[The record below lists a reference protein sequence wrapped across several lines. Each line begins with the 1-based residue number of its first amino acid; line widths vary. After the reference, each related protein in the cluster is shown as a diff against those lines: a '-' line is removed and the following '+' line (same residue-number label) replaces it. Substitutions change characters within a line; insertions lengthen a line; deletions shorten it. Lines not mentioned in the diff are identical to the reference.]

1 MVCHPANFG
10 GLSYNDSDM
19 DSTSKTMYDALK
31 DEIWEELGPLDPNW
45 FDALMV
51 KTDEEN
57 VSEQDN
63 LRTFNQ
69 DGHFKAPFEKTAV
82 DSQLFST
89 PKIFRHGGVQS
100 PETEDE
106 QFFSAE
112 QETERSPWTVASP
125 CLFGTAKE
133 GMSEPKSYGHMQFQN
148 GFALLDT
155 PQKTSVDFAQHIS
168 ESLGAQIHPD
178 ISWTSSLNTPP
189 AVPSTLILSKNEE
202 SPCPASLSAEKNVI
216 FVRKLFP
223 SLTNESGVPA
233 VSPNTNEGP
242 SAHQAVDSPGPGQDR
257 NSHESTESSLNQ
269 SNSDWKQTL
278 PDAIEDGEIRSTVAR
293 VLDGAENVLSI
304 FFTNSSSALRRVKT
318 DRIKRKQSS
327 STKDHSYSS
336 TNISTTNSVGPSER
350 TAEQRTDDLEVGRV
364 PSSPHLKS
372 QVKAGNSGNT
382 QWSPLSL
389 SEISHCAVDTTS
401 QVDAAKQIGS
411 SVTAEQLGSDSVCGQ
426 LVRPSLI
433 NTDSMF
439 TKKKRR
445 FVYTIQSAKSHLQ
458 GKDMSTEMESS
469 PGNPVLEQE
478 LYVTRMENA
487 PDEAQCYN
495 RSKQSCDGIHEMQ
508 KQENVAKEYL
518 SPSVPTKSQD
528 LDMSQLCRAFAQD
541 FTPVPD
547 SSKLSNVEDTHRNGF
562 SPSAC
567 LSALRQRN
575 KQKSDERVP
584 HLDRNGISDKGN
596 MPSTYL
602 RKSKTDSTV
611 SDSGFQSFMA
621 DVTPMT
627 ASSSVLPSIERGA
640 DSQPW
645 PGFKTEIHRTAPFE
659 SATQEKGMDN
669 MNRPA
674 AAAELSTRV
683 IEQSQTV
690 DLGTETNLH
699 TEGASSSAKAIVIER
714 NCIQQ
719 NCQVPASVQPQTVS
733 VLSVH
738 ASGFKTA
745 SNRGVKISKV
755 NLERAK
761 NLFKEINAETSIG
774 HQPTRCS
781 RNTEDETDISHISVE
796 SISNSNH
803 PPSTSGKCGD
813 LHCPLTASQKADVT
827 ELCSLLEEA
836 DSQFEFT
843 QFRTAKQNQH
853 SKDNASLSQTADKD
867 LDPDFLSGIDFDDS
881 FSSDA
886 EKHVAKTMTP
896 NKVTSISHCKMDCTA
911 PSIKSKSSGTSLCN
925 VVKKEN
931 PSSGHAFSRHMS
943 EGLAGTAPTKLQ
955 SNFNIAGHTEAV
967 KPENKNPSV
976 FGVGFKTAGG
986 NVLKVSNKYLS
997 KARALFADLEEN
1009 PLTISD
1015 TGDSSDIVTKNTE
1028 EVQKLPHQQKNCEIS
1043 VKANHQHNVDNST
1056 DNGDFLHSKEDSKFT
1071 GNHDLNTQER
1081 IQVCFS
1087 DVPESPFL
1095 DRHVP
1100 DIRTAEHATKMSKLE
1115 NNKMDTSSC
1124 QSGFQMA
1131 SGKGISVSAKAIQ
1144 EASAFFKDC
1153 VAIDS
1158 EDCMSK
1164 HKKHITP
1171 VTGMVTAKKN
1181 ISNFKGV
1188 KVNIC
1193 DESVNGGTEFENVDA
1208 QTFAE
1213 RHKEDEQILSG
1224 GYKNTLSLTNSV
1236 SFNGRPSLIAKQS
1249 SSLLYSSSKDAA
1261 FSNNGELSNAKGFC
1275 TPSGKKVSVSDDA
1288 VTKAKSLL
1296 SECHTFED
1304 RSKHKQTADL
1314 RAGCQTSPIPTLPP
1328 QNGGFQTASGKGVAV
1343 SAVALKKA
1351 QALLSEY
1358 DGVEDEKEVRPEVR
1372 PILPNNPN
1380 ADPPPRNNGFCT
1392 ASGKKVSVSDDAM
1405 TKAKSLL
1412 NEYEGY
1418 EGRNQHQHAAD
1429 SRAGCQTS
1437 SVPALLPQNGGFQT
1451 ASGKGVAIS
1460 TMALKKAQALLSEYD
1475 GVEDEKE
1482 VRPIPN
1488 NPICDPPPKDN
1499 GFCTASGKKVTVSDD
1514 AMTKAKSLLNEYDEF
1529 EDRNQHKQRVDT
1541 VRTHHLTNP
1550 VRASSLQNGGFQT
1563 ASGKGVAVSAM
1574 ALKKAKALLSD
1585 YDGVENEKE
1594 LLPMNPNTPIH
1605 EPLPRNG
1612 GFSAA
1617 SGKPVA
1623 FSAKALQKAEA
1634 LFSDINSTT
1643 ETPAVSDTWNTDS
1656 NHEDASKIAEKIH
1669 CTFTTAR
1676 GTKVNVSEKNLL
1688 KAKNLLNEFVDA
1700 ECPDSVITPRS
1711 YSAGSFDIHKSEIHK
1726 VNICKITSTSD
1737 LNTTSQKDMVVEEIV
1752 PQVVIT
1758 LLSEADLA
1766 KEAFRNSTEGGYSL
1780 NAASGKSDFVS
1791 EKASKEAFRFQEGT
1805 GAPSGQDNLQVMPGE
1820 ERPTIMDCGVN
1831 RTSGSE
1837 THQFIRTDG
1846 SSVLNFESLDISN
1859 CTDTQQLFFAQEAM
1873 DCTKALLEDED
1884 LAGQSRNMISEKLPL
1899 HDNPKSSKESGET
1912 QKTSGKRSAKD
1923 SDMTGQPPLK
1933 RRLLEEFDR
1942 TVDSPRGSTLHPA
1955 KSCPDGVTT
1964 DRRVFKFSVSLHPN
1978 ITRPHGDGKPYM
1990 ETGLQKTEPLLSKP
2004 NPTPGES
2011 GPLHSKIS
2019 VFVPPFQ
2026 KKVKAQTVNSNVPK
2040 NKAGAPVFVP
2050 PFKKQ
2055 RTAVTESSPL
2065 LQTTEEEIDNQG
2077 NEDTQ
2082 TMALV
2087 DSGSLQS
2094 GENPPV
2100 GHGKKDSVAEASD
2113 RLSTNQEMIANFE
2126 LARDMQDMRIRKKK
2140 RQTIRPLSGS
2150 LFLAKTS
2157 GVDRIR
2163 LKDAVNGQPPA
2174 QYTQKQLYGYGVHR
2188 HVTEIT
2194 SDTAESF
2201 RFSFQQFFRQ
2211 EVLADRGGVQLADGG
2226 WLIPRNDGT
2235 AGKEE
2240 FYRALCDSPGV
2251 DPKLISEDWVYNH
2264 YRWIVWK
2271 QASMER
2277 SFPATMAGLCLNPE
2291 QVLLQLKYRYD
2302 VEVDHSRRPALR
2314 KIMEKDDTAAKTL
2327 VLCVCGVVSRG
2338 HDPSKT
2344 SRNDIQTP
2352 QGADSKVENPVAV
2365 VWLTDGWYAIK
2376 AQLDV
2381 PLTAMLH
2388 KGRLAIGGKLIIHG
2402 AELVGSQDACPPL
2415 EAPESVM
2422 LKICANSSRPA
2433 RWDTKLGFH
2442 RDPRP
2447 FLLPVSCL
2455 YSNGG
2460 TVGCVDIVILR
2471 SYPIQ
2476 WMERKPDGGFVFRCD
2491 RAEEKEARRYN
2502 NSKHKAMEILFAK
2515 IQAEF
2520 EKEDKG
2526 NKPRGRRRTLSRQD
2540 IENLQ
2545 DGEEL
2550 HEAVENDPAYLEA
2563 RLSEQ
2568 QLETLHSYRRS
2579 LAEKKQAELQ
2589 ERYRRALDDAQESEL
2604 NCPKR
2609 DVTPVWRLCIAD
2621 SRDQLGS
2628 GVCLLSIWRPSTDLQ
2643 SFIKEGCR
2651 YRVYNLTTS
2660 EGKRRAGF
2668 TSVQLTA
2675 TKKTQFQDLQ
2685 ASQEWLSAHFQPRI
2699 SANFL
2704 ALQNPEFHPLCGE
2717 IDLVGH
2723 VIAIIDGQGSF
2734 PVLYLVDG
2742 KLKFVKVHCCSSL
2755 AQTGLEDVVKPLA
2768 LLALSNLQLRAQSSS
2783 PIPTLYAGDLTVFS
2797 TNPKEAHLQEAV
2809 TQLRNLVQ
2817 EHENF
2822 FTIAEERLSHF
2833 VRSDSL
2839 SSIPSPALQPRT
2851 PGHRTDRKPDTRTS
2865 LTFQQPARSFGSFTP
2880 LSRKTPP
2887 VNSSSE
2893 KDPKLLKRRRAL
2905 EYLSHVPSPPPLCH
2919 LGTAAASPCVNKT
2932 FNPPRRSGTASTLK
2946 TAQTPVRKPVV
2957 LPPDDEW
2964 VNDEELAMIDT
2975 QALHG
2980 GDLSR

>member
-1 MVCHPANFG
+1 MAILFMN
-10 GLSYNDSDM
+10 
-19 DSTSKTMYDALK
+19 A
-31 DEIWEELGPLDPNW
+31 ELGPLDPNW

-112 QETERSPWTVASP
+112 SPWTVASP
-125 CLFGTAKE
+125 CLFGT
-133 GMSEPKSYGHMQFQN
+133 
-148 GFALLDT
+148 
-155 PQKTSVDFAQHIS
+155 VDFAQHIS

-189 AVPSTLILSKNEE
+189 AVPSTLILCEHI
-202 SPCPASLSAEKNVI
+202 PFIL
-216 FVRKLFP
+216 LFICTLLLDNAILIVVLK
-223 SLTNESGVPA
+223 ST
-233 VSPNTNEGP
+233 
-242 SAHQAVDSPGPGQDR
+242 AVDSPGPGQDR

-469 PGNPVLEQE
+469 PGNP

-699 TEGASSSAKAIVIER
+699 TE
-714 NCIQQ
+714 
-719 NCQVPASVQPQTVS
+719 VS

-911 PSIKSKSSGTSLCN
+911 PSIKSKS
-925 VVKKEN
+925 
-931 PSSGHAFSRHMS
+931 M
-943 EGLAGTAPTKLQ
+943 
-955 SNFNIAGHTEAV
+955 
-967 KPENKNPSV
+967 

-1514 AMTKAKSLLNEYDEF
+1514 AMTKAKSLLNE
-1529 EDRNQHKQRVDT
+1529 
-1541 VRTHHLTNP
+1541 
-1550 VRASSLQNGGFQT
+1550 ASSLQNGGFQT

-1964 DRRVFKFSVSLHPN
+1964 DRRVFKF
-1978 ITRPHGDGKPYM
+1978 K
-1990 ETGLQKTEPLLSKP
+1990 
-2004 NPTPGES
+2004 
-2011 GPLHSKIS
+2011 
-2019 VFVPPFQ
+2019 
-2026 KKVKAQTVNSNVPK
+2026 
-2040 NKAGAPVFVP
+2040 
-2050 PFKKQ
+2050 
-2055 RTAVTESSPL
+2055 
-2065 LQTTEEEIDNQG
+2065 
-2077 NEDTQ
+2077 
-2082 TMALV
+2082 
-2087 DSGSLQS
+2087 
-2094 GENPPV
+2094 
-2100 GHGKKDSVAEASD
+2100 
-2113 RLSTNQEMIANFE
+2113 MIANFE

-2550 HEAVENDPAYLEA
+2550 HEAA

-2621 SRDQLGS
+2621 SRDQL
-2628 GVCLLSIWRPSTDLQ
+2628 VCLLSIWRPSTDLQ

-2865 LTFQQPARSFGSFTP
+2865 PARSFGSFTP

>member
-1 MVCHPANFG
+1 MAILFMN
-10 GLSYNDSDM
+10 
-19 DSTSKTMYDALK
+19 A
-31 DEIWEELGPLDPNW
+31 ELGPLDPNW

-112 QETERSPWTVASP
+112 SPWTVASP
-125 CLFGTAKE
+125 CLFGTTLMFMK
-133 GMSEPKSYGHMQFQN
+133 KKIWLF
-148 GFALLDT
+148 
-155 PQKTSVDFAQHIS
+155 DFPSRLNICTYLHI
-168 ESLGAQIHPD
+168 LGAQIHPD

-189 AVPSTLILSKNEE
+189 
-202 SPCPASLSAEKNVI
+202 

-233 VSPNTNEGP
+233 VSPNTNEG
-242 SAHQAVDSPGPGQDR
+242 

-469 PGNPVLEQE
+469 PGNPVLG
-478 LYVTRMENA
+478 NF
-487 PDEAQCYN
+487 
-495 RSKQSCDGIHEMQ
+495 
-508 KQENVAKEYL
+508 
-518 SPSVPTKSQD
+518 QD

-659 SATQEKGMDN
+659 S
-669 MNRPA
+669 
-674 AAAELSTRV
+674 
-683 IEQSQTV
+683 TV

-911 PSIKSKSSGTSLCN
+911 PSIKSKSSGTSL
-925 VVKKEN
+925 
-931 PSSGHAFSRHMS
+931 S
-943 EGLAGTAPTKLQ
+943 
-955 SNFNIAGHTEAV
+955 GHTEAV

-1015 TGDSSDIVTKNTE
+1015 TGDSSDI
-1028 EVQKLPHQQKNCEIS
+1028 QKNCEIS
-1043 VKANHQHNVDNST
+1043 V
-1056 DNGDFLHSKEDSKFT
+1056 
-1071 GNHDLNTQER
+1071 
-1081 IQVCFS
+1081 
-1087 DVPESPFL
+1087 
-1095 DRHVP
+1095 
-1100 DIRTAEHATKMSKLE
+1100 KLE

-1171 VTGMVTAKKN
+1171 VTGM
-1181 ISNFKGV
+1181 
-1188 KVNIC
+1188 
-1193 DESVNGGTEFENVDA
+1193 
-1208 QTFAE
+1208 
-1213 RHKEDEQILSG
+1213 
-1224 GYKNTLSLTNSV
+1224 NTLSLTNSV

-1380 ADPPPRNNGFCT
+1380 ADPPPRNN
-1392 ASGKKVSVSDDAM
+1392 
-1405 TKAKSLL
+1405 
-1412 NEYEGY
+1412 
-1418 EGRNQHQHAAD
+1418 AD

-1437 SVPALLPQNGGFQT
+1437 SVP
-1451 ASGKGVAIS
+1451 
-1460 TMALKKAQALLSEYD
+1460 
-1475 GVEDEKE
+1475 
-1482 VRPIPN
+1482 
-1488 NPICDPPPKDN
+1488 
-1499 GFCTASGKKVTVSDD
+1499 
-1514 AMTKAKSLLNEYDEF
+1514 
-1529 EDRNQHKQRVDT
+1529 
-1541 VRTHHLTNP
+1541 
-1550 VRASSLQNGGFQT
+1550 
-1563 ASGKGVAVSAM
+1563 
-1574 ALKKAKALLSD
+1574 
-1585 YDGVENEKE
+1585 
-1594 LLPMNPNTPIH
+1594 
-1605 EPLPRNG
+1605 PLPRNG

-1669 CTFTTAR
+1669 
-1676 GTKVNVSEKNLL
+1676 
-1688 KAKNLLNEFVDA
+1688 
-1700 ECPDSVITPRS
+1700 
-1711 YSAGSFDIHKSEIHK
+1711 
-1726 VNICKITSTSD
+1726 
-1737 LNTTSQKDMVVEEIV
+1737 
-1752 PQVVIT
+1752 
-1758 LLSEADLA
+1758 
-1766 KEAFRNSTEGGYSL
+1766 
-1780 NAASGKSDFVS
+1780 
-1791 EKASKEAFRFQEGT
+1791 
-1805 GAPSGQDNLQVMPGE
+1805 
-1820 ERPTIMDCGVN
+1820 
-1831 RTSGSE
+1831 
-1837 THQFIRTDG
+1837 
-1846 SSVLNFESLDISN
+1846 
-1859 CTDTQQLFFAQEAM
+1859 
-1873 DCTKALLEDED
+1873 
-1884 LAGQSRNMISEKLPL
+1884 
-1899 HDNPKSSKESGET
+1899 
-1912 QKTSGKRSAKD
+1912 
-1923 SDMTGQPPLK
+1923 
-1933 RRLLEEFDR
+1933 
-1942 TVDSPRGSTLHPA
+1942 
-1955 KSCPDGVTT
+1955 
-1964 DRRVFKFSVSLHPN
+1964 
-1978 ITRPHGDGKPYM
+1978 
-1990 ETGLQKTEPLLSKP
+1990 
-2004 NPTPGES
+2004 
-2011 GPLHSKIS
+2011 
-2019 VFVPPFQ
+2019 
-2026 KKVKAQTVNSNVPK
+2026 
-2040 NKAGAPVFVP
+2040 
-2050 PFKKQ
+2050 
-2055 RTAVTESSPL
+2055 
-2065 LQTTEEEIDNQG
+2065 
-2077 NEDTQ
+2077 
-2082 TMALV
+2082 
-2087 DSGSLQS
+2087 
-2094 GENPPV
+2094 
-2100 GHGKKDSVAEASD
+2100 
-2113 RLSTNQEMIANFE
+2113 
-2126 LARDMQDMRIRKKK
+2126 
-2140 RQTIRPLSGS
+2140 
-2150 LFLAKTS
+2150 
-2157 GVDRIR
+2157 
-2163 LKDAVNGQPPA
+2163 
-2174 QYTQKQLYGYGVHR
+2174 
-2188 HVTEIT
+2188 
-2194 SDTAESF
+2194 
-2201 RFSFQQFFRQ
+2201 
-2211 EVLADRGGVQLADGG
+2211 
-2226 WLIPRNDGT
+2226 
-2235 AGKEE
+2235 
-2240 FYRALCDSPGV
+2240 
-2251 DPKLISEDWVYNH
+2251 
-2264 YRWIVWK
+2264 
-2271 QASMER
+2271 
-2277 SFPATMAGLCLNPE
+2277 
-2291 QVLLQLKYRYD
+2291 
-2302 VEVDHSRRPALR
+2302 
-2314 KIMEKDDTAAKTL
+2314 L
-2327 VLCVCGVVSRG
+2327 VLCG
-2338 HDPSKT
+2338 
-2344 SRNDIQTP
+2344 QT
-2352 QGADSKVENPVAV
+2352 
-2365 VWLTDGWYAIK
+2365 
-2376 AQLDV
+2376 
-2381 PLTAMLH
+2381 M
-2388 KGRLAIGGKLIIHG
+2388 R
-2402 AELVGSQDACPPL
+2402 
-2415 EAPESVM
+2415 
-2422 LKICANSSRPA
+2422 
-2433 RWDTKLGFH
+2433 
-2442 RDPRP
+2442 
-2447 FLLPVSCL
+2447 
-2455 YSNGG
+2455 
-2460 TVGCVDIVILR
+2460 
-2471 SYPIQ
+2471 
-2476 WMERKPDGGFVFRCD
+2476 
-2491 RAEEKEARRYN
+2491 
-2502 NSKHKAMEILFAK
+2502 
-2515 IQAEF
+2515 
-2520 EKEDKG
+2520 
-2526 NKPRGRRRTLSRQD
+2526 
-2540 IENLQ
+2540 
-2545 DGEEL
+2545 
-2550 HEAVENDPAYLEA
+2550 
-2563 RLSEQ
+2563 
-2568 QLETLHSYRRS
+2568 
-2579 LAEKKQAELQ
+2579 
-2589 ERYRRALDDAQESEL
+2589 
-2604 NCPKR
+2604 
-2609 DVTPVWRLCIAD
+2609 
-2621 SRDQLGS
+2621 
-2628 GVCLLSIWRPSTDLQ
+2628 IW
-2643 SFIKEGCR
+2643 
-2651 YRVYNLTTS
+2651 V
-2660 EGKRRAGF
+2660 
-2668 TSVQLTA
+2668 
-2675 TKKTQFQDLQ
+2675 
-2685 ASQEWLSAHFQPRI
+2685 
-2699 SANFL
+2699 
-2704 ALQNPEFHPLCGE
+2704 
-2717 IDLVGH
+2717 
-2723 VIAIIDGQGSF
+2723 
-2734 PVLYLVDG
+2734 
-2742 KLKFVKVHCCSSL
+2742 
-2755 AQTGLEDVVKPLA
+2755 
-2768 LLALSNLQLRAQSSS
+2768 
-2783 PIPTLYAGDLTVFS
+2783 
-2797 TNPKEAHLQEAV
+2797 
-2809 TQLRNLVQ
+2809 
-2817 EHENF
+2817 
-2822 FTIAEERLSHF
+2822 
-2833 VRSDSL
+2833 
-2839 SSIPSPALQPRT
+2839 
-2851 PGHRTDRKPDTRTS
+2851 
-2865 LTFQQPARSFGSFTP
+2865 
-2880 LSRKTPP
+2880 
-2887 VNSSSE
+2887 
-2893 KDPKLLKRRRAL
+2893 
-2905 EYLSHVPSPPPLCH
+2905 
-2919 LGTAAASPCVNKT
+2919 
-2932 FNPPRRSGTASTLK
+2932 
-2946 TAQTPVRKPVV
+2946 
-2957 LPPDDEW
+2957 
-2964 VNDEELAMIDT
+2964 
-2975 QALHG
+2975 
-2980 GDLSR
+2980 